1 MKTVQLIILITVGL
15 VLSACG
21 KDEPS
26 QAANKSAPAASSAP
40 APAKSAAPM
49 SDPAP
54 SATIAAA
61 DGATRYIDHAKDE
74 IEFGLKKSLAG
85 LESLLED
92 VTDSDEMARIKKDIA
107 GLQSKLDDL

>member
-1 MKTVQLIILITVGL
+1 MKIVQLIILGTVGL

-26 QAANKSAPAASSAP
+26 QAIKKSAPATTETAAP
-40 APAKSAAPM
+40 TSDSAA
-49 SDPAP
+49 
-54 SATIAAA
+54 SATMVPG

-92 VTDSDEMARIKKDIA
+92 VTDSDEIARIKKDIA
-107 GLQSKLDDL
+107 SLQSKLDDV